1 VGPEHPEVLIVTCGA
16 CTSYSIEAVEELKAG
31 DRVGVLKLGTT
42 WPLPEKLMAKHLG
55 TTKKVFF
62 VEEMDPFVER
72 SVMEL
77 AASLLPATSE
87 LTFYGKR
94 SGHLTPYNEQSTNL
108 VINAL
113 TDILGMSYQPRDV
126 TYDKE
131 AKEAA
136 TLVPSR
142 PINMCAGCA
151 HRATFWAI
159 KRALKLDGRDGLV
172 TGDIGCYS
180 MAFAG
185 PGFFQARTMHAMG
198 SGAGVANG
206 LGSLKQFGFDQP
218 VLAVTG
224 DSTFYH
230 AVMPAL
236 ANGVYN
242 NSNFILLILD
252 NSATAMT
259 GFQPHPGTGQLAT
272 GDPAP
277 VVDMD
282 AICQAMGAHVEV
294 CDPFDLEDTTETLLR
309 MMKEDS
315 GARVIIMR
323 HMCQLVK
330 VKRKMPAKY
339 KMHVD
344 PERCLGDTCGCDR
357 LCTRIFGCP
366 GLMWDTETGRAA
378 IDEAL
383 CVGCGLCADICPAD
397 AIIREEAI

>member
-1 VGPEHPEVLIVTCGA
+1 
-16 CTSYSIEAVEELKAG
+16 
-31 DRVGVLKLGTT
+31 
-42 WPLPEKLMAKHLG
+42 
-55 TTKKVFF
+55 
-62 VEEMDPFVER
+62 MDPFVER

-77 AASLLPATSE
+77 AASLLPATCN

-94 SGHLTPYNEQSTNL
+94 SGHLTPYNEQGTNL

-113 TDILGMSYQPRDV
+113 MDILGMTYQPRDL

-131 AKEAA
+131 AKEAVA
-136 TLVPSR
+136 LVPDR
-142 PINMCAGCA
+142 PINMCAGCP

-159 KRALKLDGRDGLV
+159 KRALKVDGRDGLV
-172 TGDIGCYS
+172 TGDIGCYGLGII
-180 MAFAG
+180 A
-185 PGFFQARTMHAMG
+185 PGFFQLRTHHAMG

-236 ANGVYN
+236 VNGVYN
-242 NSNFILLILD
+242 NANFILLILD

-272 GDPAP
+272 GDPAT
-277 VVDMD
+277 VVDME
-282 AICQAMGAHVEV
+282 AICRAMGAHVEL
-294 CDPFDLEDTTETLLR
+294 CEPFDLEHSTETLLK
-309 MMKEDS
+309 MIKEDS

-330 VKRKMPAKY
+330 VKRKIPAKY

-344 PERCLGDTCGCDR
+344 PESCLGDTCGCDR
-357 LCTRIFGCP
+357 LCTRILGCP
-366 GLMWDTETGRAA
+366 GLMWDNETGRAA

-383 CVGCGLCADICPAD
+383 CVGCGLCHDICPAG

>member
-1 VGPEHPEVLIVTCGA
+1 
-16 CTSYSIEAVEELKAG
+16 
-31 DRVGVLKLGTT
+31 
-42 WPLPEKLMAKHLG
+42 
-55 TTKKVFF
+55 
-62 VEEMDPFVER
+62 
-72 SVMEL
+72 
-77 AASLLPATSE
+77 
-87 LTFYGKR
+87 
-94 SGHLTPYNEQSTNL
+94 
-108 VINAL
+108 
-113 TDILGMSYQPRDV
+113 
-126 TYDKE
+126 
-131 AKEAA
+131 
-136 TLVPSR
+136 
-142 PINMCAGCA
+142 
-151 HRATFWAI
+151 
-159 KRALKLDGRDGLV
+159 
-172 TGDIGCYS
+172 
-180 MAFAG
+180 
-185 PGFFQARTMHAMG
+185 
-198 SGAGVANG
+198 VANG

-236 ANGVYN
+236 VNGVYN

-277 VVDMD
+277 VVDME
-282 AICQAMGAHVEV
+282 AVCQAMGARVEV

-330 VKRKMPAKY
+330 VKRKIPAKY